1 MRTERKTATTAP
13 PRALGFASTR
23 LATYP
28 IANRSDAAEATTES
42 FDRGNATLMARRH
55 VRPKPT

>member
-28 IANRSDAAEATTES
+28 IAKRSDAAEATTER